1 MPSQLVFDLALAR
14 AAGVVPWIIS
24 SSKHFFLMEESLN
37 NQAIL
42 FVTQF
47 LITRAQDDLNKP
59 SMLLDVRSPGHLLV
73 VDRKEID
80 VQSGTE

>member
-1 MPSQLVFDLALAR
+1 MPSQLVFVWPLRGQPVWCVGLF
-14 AAGVVPWIIS
+14 PS
-24 SSKHFFLMEESLN
+24 PSTFLLMEESLN

-42 FVTQF
+42 FVTQL

-59 SMLLDVRSPGHLLV
+59 SMLLHVRSPGQLLV